1 MSNLRIDHHLVPSTF
16 REIAITGHHNGGFV
30 KSPGFLEPIGFSPRR
45 HLATSNERTTEMTN
59 ISNARIAI
67 LATDGF
73 EKSELFEPRKQ
84 LVDAG
89 ADITIVSLES
99 GSIKS
104 WDETDWGESI
114 DVDITLDDASEDD
127 FDALVL
133 PGGQI
138 NPDLL
143 RVEKNAVDF
152 VKAFFDAGKPIA
164 AICHAPWLLIEA
176 DLVQGHK
183 VTGYKSIKTD
193 LINAGGLYEDS
204 EVVVDNGL
212 ITSRNPDD
220 LDAFS
225 AKIIEEVKE
234 GIHDRM
240 QEAA

>member
-1 MSNLRIDHHLVPSTF
+1 
-16 REIAITGHHNGGFV
+16 
-30 KSPGFLEPIGFSPRR
+30 
-45 HLATSNERTTEMTN
+45 MTK
-59 ISNARIAI
+59 ISNAKIAI

-84 LVDAG
+84 LLDAG
-89 ADITIVSLES
+89 AEITIVSLES
-99 GSIKS
+99 GSI
-104 WDETDWGESI
+104 
-114 DVDITLDDASEDD
+114 SEGD

-143 RVEKNAVDF
+143 RVETKATDF

-176 DLVQGHK
+176 DLVQGRK

-193 LINAGGLYEDS
+193 LINAGARYEDS

-212 ITSRNPDD
+212 ITSRNPGD
-220 LDAFS
+220 LDCPAGAS
-225 AKIIEEVKE
+225 VRLNRLNKS
-234 GIHDRM
+234 RM
-240 QEAA
+240 RFLARVL

>member
-1 MSNLRIDHHLVPSTF
+1 
-16 REIAITGHHNGGFV
+16 
-30 KSPGFLEPIGFSPRR
+30 
-45 HLATSNERTTEMTN
+45 MTN
-59 ISNARIAI
+59 ISNAKIAI

-73 EKSELFEPRKQ
+73 EKSELFEPRQQ
-84 LVDAG
+84 LIDAG
-89 ADITIVSLES
+89 ADVTIVSLES

-104 WDETDWGESI
+104 WDQKDWGESI
-114 DVDITLDDASEDD
+114 GVDMTVDVAREAD

-143 RVEKNAVDF
+143 RVEDKAIDF
-152 VKAFFDAGKPIA
+152 VKAFFNAGKPIA

-176 DLVQGHK
+176 DLVQGRK

-193 LINAGGLYEDS
+193 LINAGARFEDS

-212 ITSRNPDD
+212 ITSRHPGD

-234 GIHDRM
+234 GLHKRAR
-240 QEAA
+240 QAA

>member
-1 MSNLRIDHHLVPSTF
+1 
-16 REIAITGHHNGGFV
+16 
-30 KSPGFLEPIGFSPRR
+30 
-45 HLATSNERTTEMTN
+45 MTN
-59 ISNARIAI
+59 ISNAKIAI

-84 LVDAG
+84 LMEAG

-104 WDETDWGESI
+104 WDKSDWGESV
-114 DVDITLDDASEDD
+114 DVDMTVDNAGEDD

-133 PGGQI
+133 PGGQM
-138 NPDLL
+138 NPDIL
-143 RVEKNAVDF
+143 RVEDKAVDF
-152 VKAFFDAGKPIA
+152 VKAFFNAGKPIA

-176 DLVQGHK
+176 DLVQGRK
-183 VTGYKSIKTD
+183 VTGYPSIKTD
-193 LINAGGLYEDS
+193 LINAGGLFEDS

-212 ITSRNPDD
+212 ITSRDPDD

-225 AKIIEEVKE
+225 AKIIEEVQE
-234 GIHDRM
+234 GIHKRM

>member
-1 MSNLRIDHHLVPSTF
+1 
-16 REIAITGHHNGGFV
+16 
-30 KSPGFLEPIGFSPRR
+30 
-45 HLATSNERTTEMTN
+45 MTK

-84 LVDAG
+84 LLDAG
-89 ADITIVSLES
+89 ADVTIVSLES

-104 WDETDWGESI
+104 WDQKDWGESI
-114 DVDITLDDASEDD
+114 AVDQTLDNASESD

-143 RVEKNAVDF
+143 RVETKAVEF
-152 VKAFFDAGKPIA
+152 VTAFFDAGKPIA

-176 DLVQGHK
+176 DLVQGRK

-193 LINAGGLYEDS
+193 LINAGGRYEDS

-212 ITSRNPDD
+212 ITSRHPGD

-225 AKIIEEVKE
+225 AKIIEEVRE
-234 GIHDRM
+234 GLHRRTQKAEKRADRTCG
-240 QEAA
+240 AACPAGASVRLNRLNKSSARFLARSSYQNGQFVTLRSII

>member
-1 MSNLRIDHHLVPSTF
+1 
-16 REIAITGHHNGGFV
+16 
-30 KSPGFLEPIGFSPRR
+30 
-45 HLATSNERTTEMTN
+45 MTN
-59 ISNARIAI
+59 ISNAKIAI

-84 LVDAG
+84 LKDAG
-89 ADITIVSLES
+89 ADVTIVSLQS

-104 WDETDWGESI
+104 WDQKDWGESI
-114 DVDITLDDASEDD
+114 SVDLTLDDANESD

-143 RVEKNAVDF
+143 RVEDKAVDF
-152 VKAFFDAGKPIA
+152 VKSFFNAGKPIA

-176 DLVQGHK
+176 DLVQGRK
-183 VTGYKSIKTD
+183 MTGYKSIKTD
-193 LINAGGLYEDS
+193 LINAGARFEDS
-204 EVVVDNGL
+204 GVVVDNGL
-212 ITSRNPDD
+212 ITSRNPGD

-234 GIHDRM
+234 GLHKRM
-240 QEAA
+240 QQAA